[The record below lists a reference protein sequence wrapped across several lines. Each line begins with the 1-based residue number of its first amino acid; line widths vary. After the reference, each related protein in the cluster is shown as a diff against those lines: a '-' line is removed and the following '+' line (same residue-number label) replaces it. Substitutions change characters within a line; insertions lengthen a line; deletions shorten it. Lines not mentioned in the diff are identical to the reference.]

1 MMLQSEQKKNEAMKK
16 DKKKTGAELDLNQ
29 GILIKPAA
37 QKNTTNTT
45 TAGQKDST

>member
-1 MMLQSEQKKNEAMKK
+1 MKK

-45 TAGQKDST
+45 TTAGQKEST